1 MGRMLEAFRLVGT
14 GRTQPTNGAP
24 APHLDSP
31 RAQSV
36 APAPSSLPLKPFEE
50 ERESESEVE
59 VPFIEV
65 GGPRETMEASPQVLA
80 ARANL
85 KPTAAGP
92 VGPRLRFVARP
103 PVAETPAPPAAV
115 VFRPLPT
122 EPAPRTPAARRLA
135 PELIAFHQAEHPVSE
150 EYRAMVDSM
159 AGQLSA
165 ERPQVVLFTALAPEV
180 DTTTVV
186 LNVAITFARQG
197 KLRVAVV
204 DGNLRRPALGRQLG
218 LPESP
223 GIREFLAGN
232 ATLAQAVRQTVQPNL
247 FALTAGAGETPHVLS
262 DGLRPV
268 LRQIR
273 ERFDLIVLDAPC
285 WDGGPDMVALGAAC
299 DATYL
304 VIAEADADTDETD
317 AWVRTIPQHGARL
330 RGCIVTKK

>member
-1 MGRMLEAFRLVGT
+1 MGRMLEAFRLAGT
-14 GRTQPTNGAP
+14 CRTQPSNGAP
-24 APHLDSP
+24 APHLTSLRTQPGSP
-31 RAQSV
+31 PSAPP
-36 APAPSSLPLKPFEE
+36 APAYDEGRAGESEE
-50 ERESESEVE
+50 E
-59 VPFIEV
+59 VPVIEV
-65 GGPRETMEASPQVLA
+65 GGPCKTMEASPQVLA
-80 ARANL
+80 ARADLGL
-85 KPTAAGP
+85 KSPAGSA
-92 VGPRLRFVARP
+92 GSSLHFVARP
-103 PVAETPAPPAAV
+103 PASETPAPPAAV

-247 FALTAGAGETPHVLS
+247 FALT
-262 DGLRPV
+262 
-268 LRQIR
+268 
-273 ERFDLIVLDAPC
+273 
-285 WDGGPDMVALGAAC
+285 
-299 DATYL
+299 
-304 VIAEADADTDETD
+304 
-317 AWVRTIPQHGARL
+317 
-330 RGCIVTKK
+330 